1 MIAAVLAEDLGFAY
15 PRGAAFRVPRW
26 RVEPGQR
33 VGLSGPSGVGKSTL
47 LELLAGLA
55 APFSG
60 ELTVGGAPLHG
71 ASARDLAQHRRTRVA
86 YLDQD
91 AALID
96 ALPLIDNVLLPARLA
111 GPTPDPAH
119 AARALSRVGLAQRL
133 HDRPPSLSAGERQRV
148 AVARALWTRRPILLA
163 DEPTTGLDAVW
174 AREVIALLLEGE
186 STVIVASHDPVLLDA
201 LDVVY
206 DVARWRLG

>member
-1 MIAAVLAEDLGFAY
+1 MTAAVLAEDLGFAY
-15 PRGAAFRVPRW
+15 PRGPAFRVPSW

-33 VGLSGPSGVGKSTL
+33 VGLIGPSGVGKSTL

-55 APFSG
+55 SPSSG

-71 ASARDLAQHRRTRVA
+71 ASARGRAQHRQTRVA
-86 YLDQD
+86 YLDQG

-111 GPTPDPAH
+111 GQAPDPAD

-133 HDRPPSLSAGERQRV
+133 HDRPPALSAGERQRV
-148 AVARALWTRRPILLA
+148 AVARAVWTRRPILLA
-163 DEPTTGLDAVW
+163 DEPTTGLDAAW
-174 AREVIALLLEGE
+174 ARQVIALLFEGE
-186 STVIVASHDPVLLDA
+186 RTVIVASHDPIVLNA
-201 LDVVY
+201 LDVVF
-206 DVARWRLG
+206 DVSRWRLA